1 MKGFSPLAKL
11 VGDEMH
17 YNNLDWTTPRP
28 DLPTDYP
35 RELFKQSVFTQHYY
49 SLNVK

>member
-11 VGDEMH
+11 KGSDMH

-28 DLPTDYP
+28 DLCCDYP
-35 RELFKQSVFTQHYY
+35 RDSFTESVFT
-49 SLNVK
+49 